1 MSYYDNNHVAANY
14 LTHQTILFA
23 SITTK
28 YARIL
33 RVRAGSSASKLSAT
47 ITPDG
52 QGARSECIISI

>member
-1 MSYYDNNHVAANY
+1 MSYYDNNHVAANC

-23 SITTK
+23 SITTR
-28 YARIL
+28 YAC

-52 QGARSECIISI
+52 QGARLECIISI